1 MATQIRYREY
11 SQEQWQHLFS
21 PHAALSDWSGWIS
34 TTKSKYICTYTW
46 KGDLSSSG
54 VQTLVSG
61 PLSLHLLTPGYTNPC
76 SHNPTAVADT
86 DIPPAP
92 LFHTHSPSL
101 DIWLPVLLPVE
112 IHRRSHNSEPLL
124 GNLYVLLAL
133 RPLQLL
139 ASSSSLIF
147 ASHHTPAHPH
157 FSYWHHRSGPG
168 DGQTSILTSKQF
180 THDHP
185 FYPLTPLFSHTCTSS
200 NHLRP
205 SLTRFGSSLKHPV
218 NHVQSQNALPLN
230 PMEVMGFCWDSP
242 TRGPDKVLAPPE
254 SAICVPACHHASL
267 FVKVCG
273 AEPLMR

>member
-1 MATQIRYREY
+1 MATRIRYREY

-34 TTKSKYICTYTW
+34 TTKSKYICTYMW

-112 IHRRSHNSEPLL
+112 IHRSSHNSEPLL
-124 GNLYVLLAL
+124 GNLYVFLAL

-139 ASSSSLIF
+139 A
-147 ASHHTPAHPH
+147 
-157 FSYWHHRSGPG
+157 
-168 DGQTSILTSKQF
+168 SKQF

-205 SLTRFGSSLKHPV
+205 SLTHFGSSLKHPV
-218 NHVQSQNALPLN
+218 NHVQSQNSLPLN

-242 TRGPDKVLAPPE
+242 KRGPDKVLAPPE
-254 SAICVPACHHASL
+254 SAICVPTCHHASL